1 MSFITAYPLIQ
12 SAFFK
17 YLNMELSGD
26 QSAEDAE
33 LYAWLDDMIDVC
45 FAEAESYCGQPLR
58 TSVVNYQFTHS
69 QARHGLESDHRWKYI
84 PYSANTAL
92 TGFQWRENEFAAW
105 SNVSAGNYAFTT
117 DNGMNFVIYRNINN
131 GQFKA
136 TISTG
141 FTDANSP
148 KTIIQGIVEMLVWI
162 YKHSANGGNWFGL
175 TSVATSGAG
184 QNVSQSLVTNLDWQK
199 YFAKYRIAVV

>member
-1 MSFITAYPLIQ
+1 MSYNTAYPLIQ

-17 YLNMELSGD
+17 YLNLELSGD
-26 QSAEDAE
+26 QSAEDAD

-58 TSVVNYQFTHS
+58 TSVINYQFTHS

-84 PYSANTAL
+84 PYNANTAL
-92 TGFQWRENEFAAW
+92 TGLQWREHEFAAF
-105 SNVSAGNYAFTT
+105 SNVNANNYAFTT
-117 DNGMNFVIYRNINN
+117 DNGMNFIIYRNINN

-141 FTDANSP
+141 YADANTP
-148 KTIIQGIVEMLVWI
+148 LTIVQGIVEMLAWI
-162 YKHSANGGNWFGL
+162 YKHSTIGGNWFGL
-175 TSVATSGAG
+175 TNVSTGGAG
-184 QNVSQSLVTNLDWQK
+184 QNVSQTLVTNIEWKK
-199 YFAKYRIAVV
+199 YFDKYRIAVV